1 MIILVKGRNKTRLE
15 REGEEGNFNGRG
27 ANKNYQQ
34 TNKHLD
40 TNTYRKLLLKKSK
53 LLFFTRTL
61 EQQMRRRKNFFRW
74 QKLISA
80 KL

>member
-40 TNTYRKLLLKKSK
+40 TNTYRTAFANKKSK
-53 LLFFTRTL
+53 LLLLAF
-61 EQQMRRRKNFFRW
+61 
-74 QKLISA
+74 LIVA
-80 KL
+80 